1 MKFRHRTLSV
11 CLTCACAAVPLGI
24 AGCNDTEQFQAS
36 TAARTVG
43 AAIDDDVIEARVK
56 SVLFADPDVK
66 AFDIKVDARK
76 GEVQLSGFV
85 DSEAQ
90 VQRALALTKGVEGVK
105 GVDNK
110 VALKEGT
117 ATIGNKVDDSIT
129 TASVKSALVADS
141 GIHGSQIGVA
151 TRKGVVQLS
160 GFIDDAAQADRAV
173 AIARGTEGV
182 QSVSNEMSI
191 KK

>member
-11 CLTCACAAVPLGI
+11 CLTCTCAALSLGI
-24 AGCNDTEQFQAS
+24 AGCYDTQQVQAS
-36 TAARTVG
+36 STTRSVG
-43 AAIDDDVIEARVK
+43 TAIDDNVIEARVK
-56 SVLFADPDVK
+56 SALFADPDVK
-66 AFDIKVDARK
+66 AFDIKVTARK

-85 DSEAQ
+85 DNEAQ
-90 VQRALALTKGVEGVK
+90 VDRALALAKGVEGVT

-110 VALKEGT
+110 VTLKEGT
-117 ATIGNKVDDSIT
+117 ASIGNKVDDSIT
-129 TASVKSALVADS
+129 TASVKSALIADS

-160 GFIDDAAQADRAV
+160 GFVDSESQADRAI

-182 QSVSNEMSI
+182 QGVNNEMSV

>member
-1 MKFRHRTLSV
+1 MT
-11 CLTCACAAVPLGI
+11 LGI
-24 AGCNDTEQFQAS
+24 AGCYDTEQLQAS
-36 TAARTVG
+36 AAPRTVG
-43 AAIDDDVIEARVK
+43 NAIDDSVIEARVK
-56 SVLFADPDVK
+56 SALFADPDVK

-85 DSEAQ
+85 DNEAQ
-90 VQRALALTKGVEGVK
+90 AGRAQAIAKGVEGVN

-110 VALKEGT
+110 IALKEGT
-117 ATIGNKVDDSIT
+117 ASIGNKVDDSIT
-129 TASVKSALVADS
+129 TASVKSALIADS
-141 GIHGSQIGVA
+141 GVHGSQIGVA

-160 GFIDDAAQADRAV
+160 GFVDNESQADRAV

-182 QSVSNEMSI
+182 QGVNNEMSI

>member
-1 MKFRHRTLSV
+1 MT
-11 CLTCACAAVPLGI
+11 TGI
-24 AGCNDTEQFQAS
+24 AGCYDTGQVQAS
-36 TAARTVG
+36 AATRTVG
-43 AAIDDDVIEARVK
+43 TAIDDSVIEARVK
-56 SVLFADPDVK
+56 SALFADPDVK

-85 DSEAQ
+85 DNEAQ
-90 VQRALALTKGVEGVK
+90 IDRSLALAKGVEGVK

-117 ATIGNKVDDSIT
+117 ASIGNKVDDSIT
-129 TASVKSALVADS
+129 TASVKSALIADS
-141 GIHGSQIGVA
+141 GIHGSQIGVD

-160 GFIDDAAQADRAV
+160 GFVDSEAQADRAV
-173 AIARGTEGV
+173 AIARGAEGV
-182 QSVSNEMSI
+182 QSVNNEMSI